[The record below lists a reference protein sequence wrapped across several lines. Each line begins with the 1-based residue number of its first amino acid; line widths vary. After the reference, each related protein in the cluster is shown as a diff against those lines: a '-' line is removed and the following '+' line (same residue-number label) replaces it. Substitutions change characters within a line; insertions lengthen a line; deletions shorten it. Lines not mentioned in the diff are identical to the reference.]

1 MKILGALEV
10 KRKWCFQAKHVAG
23 MYNSLADLITRC
35 EPSRINAE
43 LKCQRPD
50 VNWCEQVMGGE
61 EEEKCFAILRGNTRS
76 DVLRRR
82 LEELTS
88 LAAVGEVERVER
100 GNVLVRS
107 TGIRARGSGRA
118 GGVHGLLLHGP
129 REPGADNSGQTG
141 RSRFL
146 P

>member
-1 MKILGALEV
+1 MLNCKRGKDDLRAGGLMKILGALEV

-76 DVLRRR
+76 DVLRRQ
-82 LEELTS
+82 LEELTRE
-88 LAAVGEVERVER
+88 L
-100 GNVLVRS
+100 
-107 TGIRARGSGRA
+107 
-118 GGVHGLLLHGP
+118 GGCG
-129 REPGADNSGQTG
+129 
-141 RSRFL
+141 
-146 P
+146 